1 MIKIRIENGAE
12 VRKFFDGLGV
22 NFDKAVNIALN
33 DTSDKMAT
41 DANANLSNSI
51 GTNSDLFGSVVSDNN
66 KPFRK
71 YVGTKI
77 RHAPFVEFGTGPQ
90 RINKKGKKVGGKQY
104 WPPALPDKFASQYS
118 KNAGE
123 MEQWRKKKG
132 CKFKTHGQLRYAI
145 WKYGTR
151 PQSFM
156 RNSLQKNKRQFPKY
170 LGKALA
176 EMVGVPFQ
184 KR

>member
-1 MIKIRIENGAE
+1 MIKIRVEGGTTAREIFKNLGA
-12 VRKFFDGLGV
+12 D
-22 NFDKAVNIALN
+22 FDKAVNIALN

-51 GTNSDLFGSVVSDNN
+51 GVNSDLFGSVVSDNN

-90 RINKKGKKVGGKQY
+90 RISKKGKKVGGKRY
-104 WPPALPDKFASQYS
+104 WPPALSDKFASKYS

-123 MEQWRKKKG
+123 MEKWRKMKG
-132 CKFKTHGQLRYAI
+132 KKFKTHDDLRYAI
-145 WKYGTR
+145 WKHGTR

-156 RNSLQKNKRQFPKY
+156 RNSLQRNKKRFPKY

-176 EMVGVPFQ
+176 EMTNAPFI

>member
-1 MIKIRIENGAE
+1 MIKIRVEGDTTAREIFKKLGA
-12 VRKFFDGLGV
+12 D
-22 NFDKAVNIALN
+22 FDKAVNIALN

-41 DANANLSNSI
+41 DANANLSNSV
-51 GTNSDLFGSVVSDNN
+51 GSNSDLFGSVVSDNN

-71 YVGTKI
+71 YVGTNV

-90 RINKKGKKVGGKQY
+90 RINKKGKKVGGKRY

-132 CKFKTHGQLRYAI
+132 GKFKSHDSLRHAI

-176 EMVGVPFQ
+176 EMTNAPFQ

>member
-1 MIKIRIENGAE
+1 MIKIRIETGPQVRNFFKDLE
-12 VRKFFDGLGV
+12 VD
-22 NFDKAVNIALN
+22 FDKAVNIAMN

-51 GTNSDLFGSVVSDNN
+51 GVNSDLFGSVVSDNN
-66 KPFRK
+66 RPFKK

-90 RINKKGKKVGGKQY
+90 RINKKGSKVGGKRY
-104 WPPALPDKFASQYS
+104 WPPPLASKRATQYS

-123 MEQWRKKKG
+123 MEKWRKMKG
-132 CKFKTHGQLRYAI
+132 GKFKTHESLRHAI
-145 WKYGTR
+145 WKKGTR

-156 RNSLQKNKRQFPKY
+156 RKSLQKNKRQFSKF
-170 LGKALA
+170 LGRALA
-176 EMVGVPFQ
+176 EMTNAPFL

>member
-1 MIKIRIENGAE
+1 VIKIRIENGAE

-22 NFDKAVNIALN
+22 NFDKAVNIAMN
-33 DTSDKMAT
+33 DTSDKMAST
-41 DANANLSNSI
+41 ANQNLSNNI
-51 GTNSDLFGSVVSDNN
+51 GVNSDLFGSVVSDNN
-66 KPFRK
+66 KPFKK
-71 YVGTKI
+71 YIGTKI

-90 RINKKGKKVGGKQY
+90 RINKKGTKIGGKQY
-104 WPPALPDKFASQYS
+104 WPPALPDKHTSKYS

-123 MEQWRKKKG
+123 MEKWRKMKG
-132 CKFKTHGQLRYAI
+132 KKFKTHDDLRYAI
-145 WKYGTR
+145 WKHGTR

-156 RNSLQKNKRQFPKY
+156 RNSLQRNKKRFPKY

-176 EMVGVPFQ
+176 EMTNAPFI

>member
-1 MIKIRIENGAE
+1 MIKIRIEGDTA
-12 VRKFFDGLGV
+12 VRQFFKELGV

-33 DTSDKMAT
+33 DTSDKIAT
-41 DANANLSNSI
+41 GANQNLSNNV
-51 GTNSDLFGSVVSDNN
+51 GVNSDLFGSVVSDNN

-71 YVGTKI
+71 YVGTKV

-104 WPPALPDKFASQYS
+104 WPPALSDKIASQYS

-123 MEQWRKKKG
+123 MEKWRKMKG
-132 CKFKTHGQLRYAI
+132 GKFKTHDSLRYAI

-156 RNSLQKNKRQFPKY
+156 RNSLQKNKRRFPQY
-170 LGKALA
+170 LGKRLS
-176 EMVGVPFQ
+176 EMVGVQFQ